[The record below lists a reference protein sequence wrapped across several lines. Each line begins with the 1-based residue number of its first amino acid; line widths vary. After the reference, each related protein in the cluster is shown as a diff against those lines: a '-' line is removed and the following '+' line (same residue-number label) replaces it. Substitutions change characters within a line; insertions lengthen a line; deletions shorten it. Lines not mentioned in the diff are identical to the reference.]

1 MSSINEMAG
10 ARCHV
15 VVFKT
20 KVLHFKIEKTPMKDT
35 DEKRNLMECSV
46 SFLWTNESFSL

>member
-35 DEKRNLMECSV
+35 DEKINSMECSV